1 MTPDEY
7 RDLLDEGWR
16 LHEQPRA
23 EDAPTVIS
31 TFAGCGGS
39 SLGYSMAG
47 FRELLAVE
55 WEKHAASMFRLNFPE
70 VPVYEGDI
78 AKLSD
83 DHVLEL
89 AGIAPGELDVFDG
102 SPPCQGFSTAGRR
115 QMDDPRNQLF
125 REFVRLLTVLQ
136 PRTFVMENVS
146 GMVKGNMR
154 LVFAEALRALKGA
167 GYRVRVEL
175 FDASWFNVPQA
186 RQRLIFI
193 GVREDLGVEPSHPK
207 PLAHRLAVVDAV
219 PTIQAT
225 IIATRSM
232 NIMALVEPVPESD
245 LPPGQP
251 ALDDRYGRL
260 WPLVPIGKSAATVT
274 GAKCGPEGKTPAG
287 WMSCYKLDP
296 SKPSPTLSKTQTGR
310 GFATLV
316 HPYEM
321 RALSIDEAKII
332 GSFPRAFTL
341 QGSYSDQWA
350 RIGNSVPPFMMR
362 AIAEHLRD
370 VILPATRKAPAEAG
384 A

>member
-1 MTPDEY
+1 MAKQPIETVDPRTLVPHPENPRRGDVAGVTRSI
-7 RDLLDEGWR
+7 RDNGWWGVVIAQRSTGRILAGHTRTAAAIEAGLESVPVFWLDVDDDGAR
-16 LHEQPRA
+16 R
-23 EDAPTVIS
+23 V
-31 TFAGCGGS
+31 
-39 SLGYSMAG
+39 
-47 FRELLAVE
+47 LLADNRWADVATYDPAGL
-55 WEKHAASMFRLNFPE
+55 AA
-70 VPVYEGDI
+70 
-78 AKLSD
+78 
-83 DHVLEL
+83 
-89 AGIAPGELDVFDG
+89 
-102 SPPCQGFSTAGRR
+102 
-115 QMDDPRNQLF
+115 
-125 REFVRLLTVLQ
+125 LL
-136 PRTFVMENVS
+136 
-146 GMVKGNMR
+146 G
-154 LVFAEALRALKGA
+154 
-167 GYRVRVEL
+167 
-175 FDASWFNVPQA
+175 
-186 RQRLIFI
+186 FI

-232 NIMALVEPVPESD
+232 NINPWIPAT

-287 WMSCYKLDP
+287 SMSCYKLDP